1 MERHRLVMGRCFF
14 VSGGEGGNEK
24 YIKAKIVPKVSK
36 IRCTFAPGFEKHEKE
51 NTMKFTTLLT
61 IIITGYVIYYAYQ
74 IIHDLFFAKGAL
86 LSDDLRIEEEVDITG
101 EVEKYQPVKVS
112 RDSIP
117 LAKESNNET
126 TQDDGLT
133 QMCGGYTID
142 ELHNALRQE
151 HDNPGSTALKDVMK
165 LYE

>member
-1 MERHRLVMGRCFF
+1 MRNRKTR
-14 VSGGEGGNEK
+14 
-24 YIKAKIVPKVSK
+24 
-36 IRCTFAPGFEKHEKE
+36 KE

-74 IIHDLFFAKGAL
+74 IIHDLFFAKGSL

-117 LAKESNNET
+117 LAKGSNKEAS
-126 TQDDGLT
+126 QDDGLT

>member
-1 MERHRLVMGRCFF
+1 
-14 VSGGEGGNEK
+14 
-24 YIKAKIVPKVSK
+24 
-36 IRCTFAPGFEKHEKE
+36 
-51 NTMKFTTLLT
+51 MKFTTLLT
-61 IIITGYVIYYAYQ
+61 IIIVGYVIYYAYQ
-74 IIHDLFFAKGAL
+74 IIHDLFFNKGSL

-112 RDSIP
+112 REDIP
-117 LAKESNNET
+117 LTKTSTKEET
-126 TQDDGLT
+126 SQNDGLT

-142 ELHNALRQE
+142 ELHNALREE

>member
-14 VSGGEGGNEK
+14 VLGGEGRNEK
-24 YIKAKIVPKVSK
+24 YIKAKKASAVSD
-36 IRCTFAPGFEKHEKE
+36 IRCNFAVEFETRKE

-74 IIHDLFFAKGAL
+74 IIHDLFFAKGSM

-117 LAKESNNET
+117 LAKGSNNET
-126 TQDDGLT
+126 SQDDGLT

-151 HDNPGSTALKDVMK
+151 HDNPGSTPLKDVMK

>member
-1 MERHRLVMGRCFF
+1 
-14 VSGGEGGNEK
+14 
-24 YIKAKIVPKVSK
+24 
-36 IRCTFAPGFEKHEKE
+36 
-51 NTMKFTTLLT
+51 MKFTTLLT

-74 IIHDLFFAKGAL
+74 IIHDLFFNKGSL

-101 EVEKYQPVKVS
+101 EVEKYQPVKVT
-112 RDSIP
+112 RESIP
-117 LAKESNNET
+117 LVKESTNET

-151 HDNPGSTALKDVMK
+151 HDNPGSTPLKDVMK

>member
-1 MERHRLVMGRCFF
+1 MHSL
-14 VSGGEGGNEK
+14 SGK
-24 YIKAKIVPKVSK
+24 LYVILQRKTKK
-36 IRCTFAPGFEKHEKE
+36 

-74 IIHDLFFAKGAL
+74 IIHDLFFTKGV
-86 LSDDLRIEEEVDITG
+86 LSDELHIEEEVDITG

-112 RDSIP
+112 REDIP
-117 LAKESNNET
+117 LTKTSTKEET
-126 TQDDGLT
+126 SQDDGLT

-142 ELHNALRQE
+142 ELHNALREE

>member
-1 MERHRLVMGRCFF
+1 L
-14 VSGGEGGNEK
+14 S
-24 YIKAKIVPKVSK
+24 
-36 IRCTFAPGFEKHEKE
+36 PGFEKHEKNKKK

-74 IIHDLFFAKGAL
+74 IIHDLFFAKGTL

-117 LAKESNNET
+117 LAKESNDERS
-126 TQDDGLT
+126 QDDGLT

-142 ELHNALRQE
+142 QLHEALQQE

>member
-1 MERHRLVMGRCFF
+1 
-14 VSGGEGGNEK
+14 
-24 YIKAKIVPKVSK
+24 
-36 IRCTFAPGFEKHEKE
+36 
-51 NTMKFTTLLT
+51 MKFTTLLT

-74 IIHDLFFAKGAL
+74 IINDLFFTKGSL

-112 RDSIP
+112 REDIH
-117 LAKESNNET
+117 LTRTNAKPDTPE
-126 TQDDGLT
+126 DDGLT

-142 ELHNALRQE
+142 ELHHALCQE
-151 HDNPGSTALKDVMK
+151 QENPGSTALKDVMK

>member
-1 MERHRLVMGRCFF
+1 
-14 VSGGEGGNEK
+14 
-24 YIKAKIVPKVSK
+24 
-36 IRCTFAPGFEKHEKE
+36 
-51 NTMKFTTLLT
+51 MKFTTLLT

-74 IIHDLFFAKGAL
+74 IIHDLFFNKGSL
-86 LSDDLRIEEEVDITG
+86 LNDDLRIEEEVDITG

-112 RDSIP
+112 RDDIP
-117 LAKESNNET
+117 LTKTSTKEET
-126 TQDDGLT
+126 SQNDGLT

>member
-1 MERHRLVMGRCFF
+1 MHSL
-14 VSGGEGGNEK
+14 SGK
-24 YIKAKIVPKVSK
+24 LYVILQRKTKK
-36 IRCTFAPGFEKHEKE
+36 

-74 IIHDLFFAKGAL
+74 IIHDLFFTKGV
-86 LSDDLRIEEEVDITG
+86 LSDELHIEEEVDITG
-101 EVEKYQPVKVS
+101 EVEKYKPVKVS
-112 RDSIP
+112 RDDIP
-117 LAKESNNET
+117 LTKPTTNEET
-126 TQDDGLT
+126 PQDDGLT

-142 ELHNALRQE
+142 ELHNALREE

>member
-1 MERHRLVMGRCFF
+1 ML
-14 VSGGEGGNEK
+14 
-24 YIKAKIVPKVSK
+24 SK
-36 IRCTFAPGFEKHEKE
+36 SEIDWKEKHEKKE

-74 IIHDLFFAKGAL
+74 IIRDLFFSKGSL
-86 LSDDLRIEEEVDITG
+86 LSDELRIEEEVDITG

-117 LAKESNNET
+117 LAKGLNDERS
-126 TQDDGLT
+126 QDDGLT

-142 ELHNALRQE
+142 QLHEALQQE

-165 LYE
+165 LYK

>member
-1 MERHRLVMGRCFF
+1 MGQCFF
-14 VSGGEGGNEK
+14 VPGSDGGNEK
-24 YIKAKIVPKVSK
+24 YIKENKVHSVSK
-36 IRCTFAPGFEKHEKE
+36 NRCTFAVEIRNRRKEKHEKKE

-74 IIHDLFFAKGAL
+74 IIHDLFFNKGSL
-86 LSDDLRIEEEVDITG
+86 LSDELRIEEEVDITG
-101 EVEKYQPVKVS
+101 EVEKYQPVKVT
-112 RDSIP
+112 RESIP

-126 TQDDGLT
+126 SQDDGLT

-151 HDNPGSTALKDVMK
+151 HDNPGSTPLKDVMK

>member
-14 VSGGEGGNEK
+14 VPGGEGGNEK
-24 YIKAKIVPKVSK
+24 YIKMDKTAFDSEFMSN
-36 IRCTFAPGFEKHEKE
+36 FAAGFEKHEKE

-74 IIHDLFFAKGAL
+74 IIHDLFFAKGSM

-117 LAKESNNET
+117 LAKGSNNET
-126 TQDDGLT
+126 SLDDGLT
-133 QMCGGYTID
+133 QMCGGYTIE

>member
-1 MERHRLVMGRCFF
+1 
-14 VSGGEGGNEK
+14 
-24 YIKAKIVPKVSK
+24 
-36 IRCTFAPGFEKHEKE
+36 
-51 NTMKFTTLLT
+51 MKFTTLLT

-74 IIHDLFFAKGAL
+74 IIHDLFFAKGTL
-86 LSDDLRIEEEVDITG
+86 LSDDLGIEEEVDITG

-112 RDSIP
+112 REDIP
-117 LAKESNNET
+117 LAKATTNPDT

-142 ELHNALRQE
+142 QLHEALQQE

>member
-1 MERHRLVMGRCFF
+1 MQR
-14 VSGGEGGNEK
+14 K
-24 YIKAKIVPKVSK
+24 TKKD
-36 IRCTFAPGFEKHEKE
+36 
-51 NTMKFTTLLT
+51 TMKFTTLLT

-86 LSDDLRIEEEVDITG
+86 LSDDLKIEEEVDITG
-101 EVEKYQPVKVS
+101 EVEKYQPVRVS
-112 RDSIP
+112 REDIP
-117 LAKESNNET
+117 LTKATTTDT

>member
-1 MERHRLVMGRCFF
+1 
-14 VSGGEGGNEK
+14 
-24 YIKAKIVPKVSK
+24 
-36 IRCTFAPGFEKHEKE
+36 
-51 NTMKFTTLLT
+51 MKFTTLLT

-74 IIHDLFFAKGAL
+74 IIHDLFFSKGAL

-117 LAKESNNET
+117 LAKGSNDERS
-126 TQDDGLT
+126 QDDELT

-142 ELHNALRQE
+142 QLHEALQQE

>member
-1 MERHRLVMGRCFF
+1 MHSL
-14 VSGGEGGNEK
+14 SGK
-24 YIKAKIVPKVSK
+24 LYVILQRKTKK
-36 IRCTFAPGFEKHEKE
+36 

-74 IIHDLFFAKGAL
+74 IIHDLFFTKGV
-86 LSDDLRIEEEVDITG
+86 LSDELHIEEEVDITG

-112 RDSIP
+112 RDDIP
-117 LAKESNNET
+117 LTKTSTKEET
-126 TQDDGLT
+126 SQDDGLT

-142 ELHNALRQE
+142 ELHNALREE

>member
-1 MERHRLVMGRCFF
+1 
-14 VSGGEGGNEK
+14 
-24 YIKAKIVPKVSK
+24 
-36 IRCTFAPGFEKHEKE
+36 
-51 NTMKFTTLLT
+51 MKFTTLLT

-74 IIHDLFFAKGAL
+74 IIHDLFFTKG
-86 LSDDLRIEEEVDITG
+86 VTG

-112 RDSIP
+112 REDIP
-117 LAKESNNET
+117 LTKTSTKEET
-126 TQDDGLT
+126 SQDDGLT

-142 ELHNALRQE
+142 ELHNALREE

>member
-1 MERHRLVMGRCFF
+1 
-14 VSGGEGGNEK
+14 
-24 YIKAKIVPKVSK
+24 
-36 IRCTFAPGFEKHEKE
+36 
-51 NTMKFTTLLT
+51 MKFTTLLT

-74 IIHDLFFAKGAL
+74 IIHDLFFTKGV
-86 LSDDLRIEEEVDITG
+86 LSDELHIEEEVDITG

-117 LAKESNNET
+117 LAKGSNNET
-126 TQDDGLT
+126 SQDDGLT
-133 QMCGGYTID
+133 QMCGGYTIE